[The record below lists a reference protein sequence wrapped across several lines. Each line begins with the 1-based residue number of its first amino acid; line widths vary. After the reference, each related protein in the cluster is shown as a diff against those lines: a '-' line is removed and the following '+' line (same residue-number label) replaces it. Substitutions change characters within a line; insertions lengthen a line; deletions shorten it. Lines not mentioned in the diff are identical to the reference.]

1 MCVLQISIQSLDRF
15 FEVLPDEV
23 EQAELM
29 VEDAMGKI
37 ILDLFGEGTVDD
49 VTIHFSTGLR
59 TSQRHCFIQIY
70 GECSYQSFV
79 LLPCTKENMALA
91 VEKGIRCILK
101 ELFGEV
107 SVDSVTISPSPRDNG
122 NDTVLPRSA

>member
-1 MCVLQISIQSLDRF
+1 MSVLQISIQSLDRF

-29 VEDAMGKI
+29 VEDAMGKVM
-37 ILDLFGEGTVDD
+37 LDLFGEGTVDD
-49 VTIHFSTGLR
+49 VTIHFSTGLQ
-59 TSQRHCFIQIY
+59 TGKRHCSIQIY
-70 GECSYQSFV
+70 GECPYQSFV
-79 LLPCTKENMALA
+79 FLPCTKENMELA

-107 SVDSVTISPSPRDNG
+107 SVDRVTISSSP
-122 NDTVLPRSA
+122 